1 MKKMKKLK
9 KADCEVL
16 PLVLKGKWFDMI
28 KSGEKLEEYRTSKK
42 VCGMV
47 ERWWGRTV
55 IYQKTPVVVFYHG
68 YSKGRDSV
76 AMLCSRS
83 NSAPFWTETCIR
95 LQWGE
100 PGCPHI
106 VIPLVERVELED

>member
-1 MKKMKKLK
+1 MKKLK
-9 KADCEVL
+9 RADCEVL

-55 IYQKTPVVVFYHG
+55 IYHKTPVVVFYRG

-76 AMLCSRS
+76 AMRS
-83 NSAPFWTETCIR
+83 GHSSPSWSKVCIR
-95 LQWGE
+95 PQWGE
-100 PGCPHI
+100 PECPHM
-106 VIPLVERVELED
+106 VIPLGEQVELED

>member
-1 MKKMKKLK
+1 MKKLK
-9 KADCEVL
+9 RADCEVL

-28 KSGEKLEEYRTSKK
+28 KSGEKLEEYRTSKR

-55 IYQKTPVVVFYHG
+55 IYRKMPVVVFYRG

-76 AMLCSRS
+76 AMLCGRRG
-83 NSAPFWTETCIR
+83 NPAPFWTRTHATSG
-95 LQWGE
+95 WGE
-100 PGCPHI
+100 PECPHM
-106 VIPLVERVELED
+106 VIPLMERVELED